1 MVSRNTKY
9 RGISRSNSKS
19 VKQLSKSAIG
29 AISEYEAICSLVKQG
44 YMVAKS
50 IDPQCIFDLVAIK
63 PNGTVRLIDV
73 KTKSYRKK
81 NNHNIHRSPNEKQ
94 KQLGVEL
101 MVMDQK
107 NILKDLE
114 HNKNLVKENKL
125 TVEQNK
131 YKKNRKE
138 QKCYKSFA
146 DLKDLVTPFINK
158 DSFKDIK

>member
-9 RGISRSNSKS
+9 RGSSRSNSKTVS
-19 VKQLSKSAIG
+19 QLSKSAIG

-63 PNGTVRLIDV
+63 PNGIVRLIDV

-101 MVMDQK
+101 MIIDTKQ
-107 NILKDLE
+107 ILTDLK
-114 HNKNLVKENKL
+114 HNQELSKENKL

-138 QKCYKSFA
+138 QKCYKSF
-146 DLKDLVTPFINK
+146 KDLVDVFNNK
-158 DSFKDIK
+158 EKMDSIK

>member
-1 MVSRNTKY
+1 MVSSNTKY
-9 RGISRSNSKS
+9 RGISRFNSKTTKS
-19 VKQLSKSAIG
+19 LSKSAIG
-29 AISEYEAICSLVKQG
+29 TISEYEAICSLVKQG

-63 PNGTVRLIDV
+63 PNGTIRLIDV

-101 MVMDQK
+101 MIMDTK
-107 NILKDLE
+107 KILADLE
-114 HNKNLVKENKL
+114 HNQELSKENKL

-131 YKKNRKE
+131 YKKKRKE
-138 QKCYKSFA
+138 QKCFKSF
-146 DLKDLVTPFINK
+146 KDLVDVFNNK
-158 DSFKDIK
+158 EKMDNVK

>member
-9 RGISRSNSKS
+9 RGISRSNSKTVS
-19 VKQLSKSAIG
+19 QLSKSAIG

-101 MVMDQK
+101 MIIETK
-107 NILKDLE
+107 KILTDLK
-114 HNKNLVKENKL
+114 HNQELSKENKL

-138 QKCYKSFA
+138 QKCYKSF
-146 DLKDLVTPFINK
+146 KDLVDVFNNK
-158 DSFKDIK
+158 EKMDSIK

>member
-1 MVSRNTKY
+1 MVSTNTKY
-9 RGISRSNSKS
+9 RGISGFNSKTAN
-19 VKQLSKSAIG
+19 LSKSAIG

-63 PNGTVRLIDV
+63 ADGTVRLIDV

-101 MVMDQK
+101 MIMEQK
-107 NILKDLE
+107 DILKDLQDNQE
-114 HNKNLVKENKL
+114 LASKDKL

-131 YKKNRKE
+131 YKKKRKE
-138 QKCYKSFA
+138 QKCYKSF
-146 DLKDLVTPFINK
+146 KDLVDVFNNK
-158 DSFKDIK
+158 EKMDSIK

>member
-1 MVSRNTKY
+1 MVHSNTKY
-9 RGISRSNSKS
+9 RGYGRHHSKNF
-19 VKQLSKSAIG
+19 KPLTKSAIG

-73 KTKSYRKK
+73 KTKSFRKK
-81 NNHNIHRSPNEKQ
+81 NNHNIHRSPNKKQ

-101 MVMDQK
+101 MIIEQK
-107 NILKDLE
+107 DILKDLQNNQE
-114 HNKNLVKENKL
+114 LVSKNKL
-125 TVEQNK
+125 TIEQNK
-131 YKKNRKE
+131 YNKKRKE

-146 DLKDLVTPFINK
+146 DLKDLVIPIINK

>member
-1 MVSRNTKY
+1 MVSLNTKY
-9 RGISRSNSKS
+9 RGSSRSNSKTVS
-19 VKQLSKSAIG
+19 QLSKSAIG

-63 PNGTVRLIDV
+63 PNGIVRLIDV
-73 KTKSYRKK
+73 KTKSFRKK

-94 KQLGVEL
+94 KKLGVEL
-101 MVMDQK
+101 MIIDTKQ
-107 NILKDLE
+107 ILTDLK
-114 HNKNLVKENKL
+114 HNQELSKENKL

-138 QKCYKSFA
+138 QKCYKSF
-146 DLKDLVTPFINK
+146 KDLVDVFNNK
-158 DSFKDIK
+158 EKMDSIK

>member
-1 MVSRNTKY
+1 MVSSNTKY
-9 RGISRSNSKS
+9 RGISRFNSKTIN
-19 VKQLSKSAIG
+19 LSKSAIG
-29 AISEYEAICSLVKQG
+29 TISEYEAISSLVKQG

-63 PNGTVRLIDV
+63 ADGTIRLIDV

-101 MVMDQK
+101 MIMDTK
-107 NILKDLE
+107 KILTDLE
-114 HNKNLVKENKL
+114 HNQKLAKENKL

-131 YKKNRKE
+131 YKKKRKE
-138 QKCYKSFA
+138 QKCYKSF
-146 DLKDLVTPFINK
+146 KDLVDVFNNK
-158 DSFKDIK
+158 EKMDSIK

>member
-1 MVSRNTKY
+1 MVSINTKY
-9 RGISRSNSKS
+9 RGGSRSNSKTVS
-19 VKQLSKSAIG
+19 QLSKSAIG

-63 PNGTVRLIDV
+63 PNGIVRLIDV

-101 MVMDQK
+101 MIIDTKQ
-107 NILKDLE
+107 ILTDLK
-114 HNKNLVKENKL
+114 HNQELSKENKL

-138 QKCYKSFA
+138 QKCYKSF
-146 DLKDLVTPFINK
+146 KDLVDVFNNK
-158 DSFKDIK
+158 EKMDSIK

>member
-1 MVSRNTKY
+1 MVCSNTRY
-9 RGISRSNSKS
+9 RGISRYNSKTIN
-19 VKQLSKSAIG
+19 LSKSAIG
-29 AISEYEAICSLVKQG
+29 TISEYEAISSLVKQG

-63 PNGTVRLIDV
+63 PDGTIRLIDV

-101 MVMDQK
+101 MIMDTK
-107 NILKDLE
+107 KILADLQ
-114 HNKNLVKENKL
+114 HNQDLSKENKL

-131 YKKNRKE
+131 YRKKRKE
-138 QKCYKSFA
+138 QKCFK
-146 DLKDLVTPFINK
+146 
-158 DSFKDIK
+158 SFKDLIDVFNNKEKMDSIK

>member
-1 MVSRNTKY
+1 MVCSNTRY
-9 RGISRSNSKS
+9 RGISRYNSKTIN
-19 VKQLSKSAIG
+19 LSKSAIG
-29 AISEYEAICSLVKQG
+29 TISEYEAICSLVKQG

-131 YKKNRKE
+131 YRKKRKE
-138 QKCYKSFA
+138 QKCFK
-146 DLKDLVTPFINK
+146 
-158 DSFKDIK
+158 SFKDLIDVFNNKEKMDSIK

>member
-1 MVSRNTKY
+1 MVCSNTRY
-9 RGISRSNSKS
+9 RGISRYNSKTIN
-19 VKQLSKSAIG
+19 LSKSAIG
-29 AISEYEAICSLVKQG
+29 TISEYEAISSLVKQG

-131 YKKNRKE
+131 YRKKRKE
-138 QKCYKSFA
+138 QKCFKSF
-146 DLKDLVTPFINK
+146 KDLVDVFNNK
-158 DSFKDIK
+158 EKMDSIK

>member
-1 MVSRNTKY
+1 MVSSNTKY
-9 RGISRSNSKS
+9 RGIGRFNSKTIN
-19 VKQLSKSAIG
+19 LSKSAIG
-29 AISEYEAICSLVKQG
+29 TISEYEAISSLVKQG

-63 PNGTVRLIDV
+63 ADGTIRLIDV

-101 MVMDQK
+101 MIMDTK
-107 NILKDLE
+107 KILSDLQ
-114 HNKNLVKENKL
+114 HNQELAKENKL

-131 YKKNRKE
+131 YRKKRKE
-138 QKCYKSFA
+138 QKCFKSF
-146 DLKDLVTPFINK
+146 KDLVDVFNNK
-158 DSFKDIK
+158 EKMDSIK

>member
-1 MVSRNTKY
+1 MVSSNTKY
-9 RGISRSNSKS
+9 RGINRYTDKVIN
-19 VKQLSKSAIG
+19 LSKSAIG
-29 AISEYEAICSLVKQG
+29 TISEYEAISSLVQQG

-63 PNGTVRLIDV
+63 PDGTIRLIDV

-101 MVMDQK
+101 MIMDTK
-107 NILKDLE
+107 EILKDLQ
-114 HNKNLVKENKL
+114 HNQKLVKENKL

-131 YKKNRKE
+131 YRKKRKE
-138 QKCYKSFA
+138 QKCFK
-146 DLKDLVTPFINK
+146 
-158 DSFKDIK
+158 SFKDLMDVFNNKDKMDSIK

>member
-1 MVSRNTKY
+1 MVSLNTKY
-9 RGISRSNSKS
+9 RGGSRSNSKTVS
-19 VKQLSKSAIG
+19 QLSKSAIG

-63 PNGTVRLIDV
+63 PNGIVRLIDV

-101 MVMDQK
+101 MIIDTKQ
-107 NILKDLE
+107 ILTDLKQNQE
-114 HNKNLVKENKL
+114 LSKENKL

-138 QKCYKSFA
+138 QKCYKSF
-146 DLKDLVTPFINK
+146 KDLVDVFNNK
-158 DSFKDIK
+158 EKMDNIK

>member
-9 RGISRSNSKS
+9 RGIGRFNSKTIN
-19 VKQLSKSAIG
+19 LSKSAIG

-63 PNGTVRLIDV
+63 PNGIVRLIDV

-101 MVMDQK
+101 MIIDTKQ
-107 NILKDLE
+107 ILTDLKQNQE
-114 HNKNLVKENKL
+114 LSKENKL

-131 YKKNRKE
+131 YNKKRKE
-138 QKCYKSFA
+138 QKCYKSF
-146 DLKDLVTPFINK
+146 KDLVDVFNNK
-158 DSFKDIK
+158 EKMDNIK

>member
-1 MVSRNTKY
+1 MVSRYTKY
-9 RGISRSNSKS
+9 RGISRSHSKS
-19 VKQLSKSAIG
+19 VNQLSKSAIG
-29 AISEYEAICSLVKQG
+29 AISEYEAISSLVKQG

-131 YKKNRKE
+131 YRKKRKE
-138 QKCYKSFA
+138 QKCFK
-146 DLKDLVTPFINK
+146 
-158 DSFKDIK
+158 SFKDLIDVFNNKEKMDSIK

>member
-1 MVSRNTKY
+1 MVYSNTKY
-9 RGISRSNSKS
+9 RGHHRHTSKTTN
-19 VKQLSKSAIG
+19 LSKSAIG
-29 AISEYEAICSLVKQG
+29 TISEYEAISSLVKQG

-63 PNGTVRLIDV
+63 PDGTIRLIDV

-101 MVMDQK
+101 MIMDTK
-107 NILKDLE
+107 KILADLQ
-114 HNKNLVKENKL
+114 HNQELAKENKL
-125 TVEQNK
+125 SVEQNK

-138 QKCYKSFA
+138 QKCYKSF
-146 DLKDLVTPFINK
+146 KDLIDVFNNK
-158 DSFKDIK
+158 DKMDSVK

>member
-1 MVSRNTKY
+1 MVSSNTKY
-9 RGISRSNSKS
+9 GGISRSHSKS
-19 VKQLSKSAIG
+19 IKQLTKSSIG
-29 AISEYEAICSLVKQG
+29 VISEYEAICSLTKQG

-50 IDPQCIFDLVAIK
+50 VDPQCVFDLVAIK
-63 PNGTVRLIDV
+63 PDGTIRLIDV

-131 YKKNRKE
+131 YKKKRKE
-138 QKCYKSFA
+138 QKCFK
-146 DLKDLVTPFINK
+146 
-158 DSFKDIK
+158 SFKDLMDVFNNKDKMDSIK

>member
-1 MVSRNTKY
+1 MVHSNTKY
-9 RGISRSNSKS
+9 RGYGRHHSKNF
-19 VKQLSKSAIG
+19 KPLTKSAIG
-29 AISEYEAICSLVKQG
+29 AISEYEAICSPIKQG

-131 YKKNRKE
+131 YRKKRKE
-138 QKCYKSFA
+138 QKCFK
-146 DLKDLVTPFINK
+146 
-158 DSFKDIK
+158 SFKDLIDVFNNKEKMDSIK

>member
-1 MVSRNTKY
+1 MVSLNTKY
-9 RGISRSNSKS
+9 RGSSRSNSKTVS
-19 VKQLSKSAIG
+19 QLSKSAIG

-63 PNGTVRLIDV
+63 PNGIVRLIDV

-101 MVMDQK
+101 MIIDTKQ
-107 NILKDLE
+107 ILTDLK
-114 HNKNLVKENKL
+114 HNQELSKENKL

-131 YKKNRKE
+131 YKKNRIE
-138 QKCYKSFA
+138 QKCYKSF
-146 DLKDLVTPFINK
+146 KDLVDVFNNK
-158 DSFKDIK
+158 EKMDSIK

>member
-9 RGISRSNSKS
+9 RGISRSYSKI
-19 VKQLSKSAIG
+19 VKSLSKSSIG
-29 AISEYEAICSLVKQG
+29 VISEYEAICSLTKQG
-44 YMVAKS
+44 YMVAKAV
-50 IDPQCIFDLVAIK
+50 DPQCIFDLVAIK
-63 PNGTVRLIDV
+63 PDGTVRLIDV

-107 NILKDLE
+107 DILKDLE
-114 HNKNLVKENKL
+114 HNKNLSKENKL
-125 TVEQNK
+125 TIEQNK
-131 YKKNRKE
+131 RKKRKE

-146 DLKDLVTPFINK
+146 DLKELVTPLINK
-158 DSFKDIK
+158 DSFKNIK

>member
-1 MVSRNTKY
+1 MVSLNTKY
-9 RGISRSNSKS
+9 RGSSRSNSKTVS
-19 VKQLSKSAIG
+19 QLSKSAIG

-63 PNGTVRLIDV
+63 PDGTIRLIDV

-81 NNHNIHRSPNEKQ
+81 NNHNLHRSPNEKQ

-101 MVMDQK
+101 MIMDTK
-107 NILKDLE
+107 KILADLQ
-114 HNKNLVKENKL
+114 HNQDLSKENKL

-131 YKKNRKE
+131 YRKKRKE
-138 QKCYKSFA
+138 QKCFK
-146 DLKDLVTPFINK
+146 
-158 DSFKDIK
+158 SFKDLIDVFNNKEKMDSIK

>member
-1 MVSRNTKY
+1 MVCSNTRY
-9 RGISRSNSKS
+9 RGIGRYNSKTIN
-19 VKQLSKSAIG
+19 LSKSAIG
-29 AISEYEAICSLVKQG
+29 TISEYEAISSLVKQG

-131 YKKNRKE
+131 YRKKRKE
-138 QKCYKSFA
+138 QKCFK
-146 DLKDLVTPFINK
+146 
-158 DSFKDIK
+158 SFKDLIDVFNNKEKMDSIK

>member
-1 MVSRNTKY
+1 MVSSNTKY
-9 RGISRSNSKS
+9 RGIGRFNSKTIN
-19 VKQLSKSAIG
+19 LSKSAIG
-29 AISEYEAICSLVKQG
+29 TISEYEAISSLVKQG

-63 PNGTVRLIDV
+63 ADGTIILIDV

-101 MVMDQK
+101 MIMDTK
-107 NILKDLE
+107 KILSDLQHNQELAKD
-114 HNKNLVKENKL
+114 NKL

-131 YKKNRKE
+131 YKKKRKE
-138 QKCYKSFA
+138 QKCYKSF
-146 DLKDLVTPFINK
+146 KDLVDVFNNK
-158 DSFKDIK
+158 EKMDSIK

>member
-1 MVSRNTKY
+1 MVHSNTKY
-9 RGISRSNSKS
+9 RGYGRHHSKNF
-19 VKQLSKSAIG
+19 KPLTKSAIG

-63 PNGTVRLIDV
+63 TNGTVRLIDV

-114 HNKNLVKENKL
+114 YNKNLVKENKL

-131 YKKNRKE
+131 YRKKRKE
-138 QKCYKSFA
+138 QKCFK
-146 DLKDLVTPFINK
+146 
-158 DSFKDIK
+158 SFKDLIDVFNNKEKMDSIK

>member
-1 MVSRNTKY
+1 MVCSNTRY
-9 RGISRSNSKS
+9 RGIGRYNSKTIN
-19 VKQLSKSAIG
+19 LSKSAIG
-29 AISEYEAICSLVKQG
+29 TISEYEAISSLVKQG

-131 YKKNRKE
+131 YRKKRKE
-138 QKCYKSFA
+138 QKCFKSF
-146 DLKDLVTPFINK
+146 KDLVDVFNNK
-158 DSFKDIK
+158 EKMDSIK

>member
-1 MVSRNTKY
+1 MVSSNTKY
-9 RGISRSNSKS
+9 RGIGRFNSKTIN
-19 VKQLSKSAIG
+19 LSKSAIG
-29 AISEYEAICSLVKQG
+29 TISEYEAISSLVKQG

-63 PNGTVRLIDV
+63 ADGTIRLIDV

-101 MVMDQK
+101 MIMDTK
-107 NILKDLE
+107 KILSDLQ
-114 HNKNLVKENKL
+114 HNQELAKENKL

-131 YKKNRKE
+131 YKKKRKE
-138 QKCYKSFA
+138 QKCYKSF
-146 DLKDLVTPFINK
+146 KDLVDVFNNK
-158 DSFKDIK
+158 EKMDSIK

>member
-1 MVSRNTKY
+1 MVSSNTKY
-9 RGISRSNSKS
+9 RGISRFNSKTAN
-19 VKQLSKSAIG
+19 LSKSAIG

-63 PNGTVRLIDV
+63 ADGTIRLIDV

-101 MVMDQK
+101 MIMEQK
-107 NILKDLE
+107 DILKDLQDNQE
-114 HNKNLVKENKL
+114 LASKDKL

-131 YKKNRKE
+131 YKKKRKE
-138 QKCYKSFA
+138 QKCYKSF
-146 DLKDLVTPFINK
+146 KDLVDVFNNK
-158 DSFKDIK
+158 EKMDSIK

>member
-1 MVSRNTKY
+1 MVSRYTKY

-63 PNGTVRLIDV
+63 PNGIVRLIDV

-101 MVMDQK
+101 MIIDTKQ
-107 NILKDLE
+107 ILTDLK
-114 HNKNLVKENKL
+114 HNQELSKENKL

-138 QKCYKSFA
+138 QKCYKSF
-146 DLKDLVTPFINK
+146 KDLVDVFNNK
-158 DSFKDIK
+158 EKMDSIK

>member
-1 MVSRNTKY
+1 MVSRYTKY
-9 RGISRSNSKS
+9 RGISRSHSKS

-29 AISEYEAICSLVKQG
+29 AISEYEAICSLIKQG

-94 KQLGVEL
+94 KQLGVDL

-131 YKKNRKE
+131 YRKKRKE
-138 QKCYKSFA
+138 QKCFK
-146 DLKDLVTPFINK
+146 
-158 DSFKDIK
+158 SFKDLIDVFNNKEKMDSIK

>member
-1 MVSRNTKY
+1 MVHSNTKY
-9 RGISRSNSKS
+9 RGHHRRNSKTYN
-19 VKQLSKSAIG
+19 LSKSAIG
-29 AISEYEAICSLVKQG
+29 TISEYEAISSLIKQG

-63 PNGTVRLIDV
+63 PDGTVRLIDV

-101 MVMDQK
+101 MVMYQK

-114 HNKNLVKENKL
+114 HNKNLIKENKL

-131 YKKNRKE
+131 YRKKRKE
-138 QKCYKSFA
+138 QKCFK
-146 DLKDLVTPFINK
+146 
-158 DSFKDIK
+158 SFKDLIDVFNNKEKMDSIK

>member
-1 MVSRNTKY
+1 MVCSNTRY
-9 RGISRSNSKS
+9 RGIGRYNSKTIN
-19 VKQLSKSAIG
+19 LSKSAIG
-29 AISEYEAICSLVKQG
+29 TISEYEAISSLIKQG

-131 YKKNRKE
+131 YRKKRKE
-138 QKCYKSFA
+138 QKCFK
-146 DLKDLVTPFINK
+146 
-158 DSFKDIK
+158 SFKDLIDVFNNKEKMDSIK

>member
-1 MVSRNTKY
+1 MVSSNTKY
-9 RGISRSNSKS
+9 RGISRSHSKS
-19 VKQLSKSAIG
+19 VKPLTKSAIG

-114 HNKNLVKENKL
+114 HNKNLVTENKL

-138 QKCYKSFA
+138 QKCYKSF
-146 DLKDLVTPFINK
+146 KDLVDVFNNK
-158 DSFKDIK
+158 EKMDSIK

>member
-9 RGISRSNSKS
+9 RGISRSNSKGFI
-19 VKQLSKSAIG
+19 KLSKSAIG

-44 YMVAKS
+44 YMVAKA

-63 PNGTVRLIDV
+63 PDGTVRLIDV

-107 NILKDLE
+107 DILKDLE
-114 HNKNLVKENKL
+114 HNKNLSKENKL
-125 TVEQNK
+125 TIEQNK
-131 YKKNRKE
+131 RKKRKE

-146 DLKDLVTPFINK
+146 DLKELVTPLINK
-158 DSFKDIK
+158 DSFKGIK

>member
-1 MVSRNTKY
+1 MVCSNTRY
-9 RGISRSNSKS
+9 RGISRYNSKTIN
-19 VKQLSKSAIG
+19 LSKSAIG
-29 AISEYEAICSLVKQG
+29 TISEYEAISSLVKQG

-63 PNGTVRLIDV
+63 PDGTIRLIDV

-101 MVMDQK
+101 MIMDTK
-107 NILKDLE
+107 KILADLQ
-114 HNKNLVKENKL
+114 HNQDLSKENKL

-131 YKKNRKE
+131 YRKKRKE
-138 QKCYKSFA
+138 QKCFKSF
-146 DLKDLVTPFINK
+146 KDLVDVFNNK
-158 DSFKDIK
+158 EKMDSIK

>member
-1 MVSRNTKY
+1 MVSLNTKY
-9 RGISRSNSKS
+9 RGGSRSNSKTVS
-19 VKQLSKSAIG
+19 QLSKSAIG

-63 PNGTVRLIDV
+63 PNGIVRLIDV

-101 MVMDQK
+101 MIIDTKQ
-107 NILKDLE
+107 ILTDLK
-114 HNKNLVKENKL
+114 HNQELSKENKL

-138 QKCYKSFA
+138 QKCYKSF
-146 DLKDLVTPFINK
+146 KDLVDVFNNK
-158 DSFKDIK
+158 EKMDSIK